1 MVTVW
6 SFASD
11 LIRLSFLNPGEIITS
26 EKCVQQIDAMHQ
38 KLQVLQPVLVNRK
51 GPILLYND
59 TQLQVVQS
67 MFPKLNKLDFE
78 ILHHP
83 PYSPDLLPTVT
94 SSSILTTFCRERS
107 STTSRRQKMLSKSS
121 SNPEGWIFMV
131 QE

>member
-59 TQLQVVQS
+59 TQLQIVQS
-67 MFPKLNKLDFE
+67 MFPKLNKLALKFC
-78 ILHHP
+78 IIHHIHLTS
-83 PYSPDLLPTVT
+83 YQLSLLQA
-94 SSSILTTFCRERS
+94 S
-107 STTSRRQKMLSKSS
+107 
-121 SNPEGWIFMV
+121 
-131 QE
+131 